1 MAPVFRH
8 GKGTVVL
15 ANHYN
20 LSDVCNDTSL
30 EVKIDKADT
39 TCYGSNDKTYLAG
52 QADPVVTYSG
62 VYDANAS
69 LASFAIGEGFR
80 KQEIIATVLGATT
93 GLANT
98 VGVEGSV
105 RGRKAR
111 LFRGSP
117 EGLKFSA
124 PMGDAVK
131 FEAGQFMFSRM
142 AYGEWLVDP
151 SSALAGASTHTS
163 VDGGAATALGGV
175 VHAHVTQYATTG
187 TWTFK
192 VQHSSNNSAFTDLT
206 TSRSLNGAV
215 ATRWL
220 RVETT
225 GTVKRYLKVVVS
237 AVTAASAPRIGI
249 AYGRNLH

>member
-20 LSDVCNDTSL
+20 LTDICNDSGL
-30 EVKIDKADT
+30 EVSVDKAET
-39 TCYGSNDKTYLAG
+39 TCYGASDKTYLAG
-52 QADPVVTYSG
+52 QVDAVVNYSG
-62 VYDANAS
+62 VYDANTS
-69 LASFAIGEGFR
+69 LASFAVGEGFR
-80 KQEIIATVLGATT
+80 KQEIIAAVLGAST

-98 VGVEGSV
+98 YGAGGSV
-105 RGRKAR
+105 RGRKAN

-131 FEAGQFMFSRM
+131 WEAGQFMFSRM
-142 AYGEWLVDP
+142 SHGEWLVDP
-151 SSALAGASTHTS
+151 STALTGASSHTS
-163 VDGGAATALGGV
+163 VDGTVTTALGGV
-175 VHAHVTQYATTG
+175 VHAHVIQYATTG

-206 TSRSLNGAV
+206 TSRSLNGA
-215 ATRWL
+215 TRWL

-225 GTVKRYLKVVVS
+225 GTVKRYVKTVVS
-237 AVTAASAPRIGI
+237 AVTAASAPRLGV